1 MNNKIFKYMYAG
13 LIYCGMV
20 AIVACSSNDDVQS
33 DSISEAFTPTSVT
46 INVPEDMVKYLYTD
60 ENGATV
66 LPLIKG
72 QTAQLTYKMEPE
84 YVTFSDVEWSSSV
97 VAVATVTDNGLISA
111 VDGQD
116 PGYSVIKLV
125 PEGVHP
131 DGDIRASLKVT
142 VDNVIKPATSVSVSS
157 EGGEVNVYESESL
170 QLSATITPSNTT
182 YRTVTWSSG
191 DESIATVDANG
202 VVTAKNISEAEK
214 KVKIY
219 ATALDGS
226 GVVGVFE
233 ITVKQIVQ
241 PQDVTINISKEKG
254 FYLCPNEKM
263 NIPFTT
269 VPEDCAK
276 SQIVWTSSNTDLATV
291 ENGVLTVNKDFGE
304 FTLTATCPATGK
316 SSSVNLE
323 IAKGC
328 IHESFEYENYTK
340 WLTNSSQAST
350 PIWKDGY
357 LEVKM
362 SGGTKRGDLIASKAW
377 LSDAFPII
385 AIRMDV
391 FKANDASYLPGITKC
406 NINFDAAGG
415 QIDGTGTATSYGNLQ
430 GNNGWK
436 YEWKR
441 KDGTPTQER
450 VIAYDMSQQSWSSS
464 SIDKLIGN
472 VLFKTLTLKYADV
485 QGGSNPLSYNIYW
498 IQSFKSKED
507 LDNYLDT
514 SNKMQDVEWE
524 VVK

>member
-20 AIVACSSNDDVQS
+20 TIVACSSNDDVQS

-46 INVPEDMVKYLYTD
+46 INVPEDMVKYLYID

-131 DGDIRASLKVT
+131 NGDIRASLKVT

-241 PQDVTINISKEKG
+241 PQDVTINISKENG

-269 VPEDCAK
+269 IPEDCAK

-328 IHESFEYENYTK
+328 IHESFEYKDAAK
-340 WLTNSSQAST
+340 WLTDPSQGST
-350 PIWKDGY
+350 AIWHDGY
-357 LEVKM
+357 LEVKAT
-362 SGGTKRGDLIASKAW
+362 GKGNLVCENAW
-377 LSDAFPII
+377 LSEEFPII
-385 AIRMDV
+385 AIRMDTV
-391 FKANDASYLPGITKC
+391 KVSSYNHK
-406 NINFDAAGG
+406 FDAAKGK
-415 QIDGTGTATSYGNLQ
+415 IDDTGDETSYGELG
-430 GNNGWK
+430 GNKAWK

-441 KDGTPTQER
+441 KDDTPIRER
-450 VIAYDMSQQSWSSS
+450 IIAYDMKEQDWTKYSNK
-464 SIDKLIGN
+464 KLTGS
-472 VLFKTLTLKYADV
+472 VKFKTLTLKCDIS
-485 QGGSNPLSYNIYW
+485 GSYNIYW
-498 IQSFKSKED
+498 IQSFKSKAD
-507 LDNYLDT
+507 LEKYLDT
-514 SNKMQDVEWE
+514 SNKMQDVEW
-524 VVK
+524 VSVK